1 MHVHPV
7 GAGEVVVDEA
17 AAREGVHLG
26 SFSRGGMLT
35 PDSSLYLDEI
45 VTPIRWGGGG
55 LAPEAAPS

>member
-26 SFSRGGMLT
+26 SISRGGMLT

-55 LAPEAAPS
+55 